1 MELDDDTRESFR
13 RALNGSPM
21 YRHMRMEVRDA
32 GEGRS
37 MVTMEVGD
45 QLHSLYGMLHG
56 GAAATILDSACG
68 IALGT
73 MLEPGEICVTVDLRI
88 NYISNL
94 KEGTLTGEGR
104 VIHRGKQTGVTEA
117 EITDQGGNLI
127 AVGMTTHLIC
137 APGEVR
143 MADYPKTD
151 KERE

>member
-1 MELDDDTRESFR
+1 MELDDEARESFR
-13 RALNGSPM
+13 QVLNGSPM

-37 MVTMEVGD
+37 RITMEAGD

-73 MLEPGEICVTVDLRI
+73 LLEPGEMCVTVDLRI

-117 EITDQGGNLI
+117 EITDEGGNLI
-127 AVGMTTHLIC
+127 AVGMATHLIC

-143 MADYPKTD
+143 MADYQETD
-151 KERE
+151 QERE